1 MNHQTDLQ
9 KWNQE
14 KNLHPFLEQ
23 VAIRKETIAQIEKDL
38 YPFISQVDVSSQAE
52 LIYSM
57 LQNEL
62 IAYLIPML
70 ETDRKKALQILY
82 RVDIPEY
89 LLSQVKGSIDAM
101 AAQIAPMIIYRCLQK
116 VILRKIN
123 SWLA

>member
-14 KNLHPFLEQ
+14 KNLHPFLEHE
-23 VAIRKETIAQIEKDL
+23 AIRKETIAQIEKDL
-38 YPFISQVDVSSQAE
+38 YPFSSQVDVSGEAK

-62 IAYLIPML
+62 IAYLTPML
-70 ETDRKKALQILY
+70 ETDRKKSMQILY

-89 LLSQVKGSIDAM
+89 LLAQVKGSMDAI
-101 AAQIAPMIIYRCLQK
+101 AAQIAQLVIYRCLQK
-116 VILRKIN
+116 VLLRKIN
-123 SWLA
+123 S